1 MNQAVIRRPVK
12 EKAWFRP
19 QAITCGVCDGQHYT
33 GASFSPNAAI
43 LVLSYHQRSYNVMTT
58 SLSDALKIDYEY
70 SKGNAIFHWL
80 IAKRS
85 VSQTRFRGTL
95 EFHRTSLGVLRE
107 IVEEIHNCFYIP
119 RKRYRIP
126 RNVARIFVG
135 KLEILEYSPCSNKY
149 FFIIPPLP
157 PFHRQGFF
165 LNIDSCFRLSFTER
179 V

>member
-1 MNQAVIRRPVK
+1 MSVTFTANVAGHGMNQAVIRRPVK
-12 EKAWFRP
+12 KKSLFRL

-43 LVLSYHQRSYNVMTT
+43 LVLSYHQRSYNVMTA
-58 SLSDALKIDYEY
+58 SLNNALKIDYEC
-70 SKGNAIFHWL
+70 SKGNVIFRWL

-95 EFHRTSLGVLRE
+95 EFYRTSLGVLRE

-119 RKRYRIP
+119 RKKYRIP

-149 FFIIPPLP
+149 FFIFPPSPL
-157 PFHRQGFF
+157 FIGRVFF
-165 LNIDSCFRLSFTER
+165 
-179 V
+179 